1 MRGGFPM
8 KIATSSAV
16 ALSLSAGLAGAAQA
30 AQSEIDLS
38 SLTNANIQ
46 TYSDGTNYP
55 TAGST
60 VSIGA
65 ASFSVSSYL
74 GGADTTGAI
83 QITSPTD
90 SFLIPV
96 NEAGYST
103 VYVLVNSAYGEIGS
117 TVGSLVFSDSDG
129 HSDTISLEEGINVRD
144 HYTEFNDVATEIYGT
159 ATYVGGVR
167 FDAYAYTLPNS
178 FLGNTLTSIT
188 FNGAP
193 ETGIP
198 YGEPFLS
205 AVTLPPLGTRPFLPR
220 CRRPRRRRRFRTAA
234 PGRRWPS
241 ASRASA
247 SWAGAARE

>member
-1 MRGGFPM
+1 M

-16 ALSLSAGLAGAAQA
+16 ALILSAGLAGAAQA

-90 SFLIPV
+90 SFVIPV

-117 TVGSLVFSDSDG
+117 TVGSLVSATRTVIRTRSLWKKG
-129 HSDTISLEEGINVRD
+129 STSAITIRNSTMSRPKSTARRLMS
-144 HYTEFNDVATEIYGT
+144 VAFGSTPMHT
-159 ATYVGGVR
+159 R
-167 FDAYAYTLPNS
+167 FPIRS
-178 FLGNTLTSIT
+178 
-188 FNGAP
+188 
-193 ETGIP
+193 
-198 YGEPFLS
+198 
-205 AVTLPPLGTRPFLPR
+205 
-220 CRRPRRRRRFRTAA
+220 
-234 PGRRWPS
+234 
-241 ASRASA
+241 
-247 SWAGAARE
+247 